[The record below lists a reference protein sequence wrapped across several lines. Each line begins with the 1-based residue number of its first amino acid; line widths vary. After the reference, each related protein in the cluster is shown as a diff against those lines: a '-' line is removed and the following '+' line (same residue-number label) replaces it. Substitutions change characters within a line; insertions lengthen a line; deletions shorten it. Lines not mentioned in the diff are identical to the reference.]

1 MRQFVIFTRGIRL
14 CDPDVAGTFVFLI
27 HRVSYWNFL
36 PLTTTVPV
44 FSIDATRIYVS
55 VVRRTRRK
63 RARIRK
69 DMLQSPRPFRFA
81 CPVSTNPKRGRVT
94 CSRDNRT
101 VKRAFL
107 TELPVLAAVDTNMKR
122 MKMHALVLLSICLSV
137 DDKIFIRIAI
147 QRAPYTRQ
155 LSILVVKSKVPFI
168 ARMIFQKFKSHRLW
182 LKLRWKSEED
192 TVQDSS
198 FWWYAFI
205 SIFCRARHIIFY
217 SSLIDLWSLQYH

>member
-36 PLTTTVPV
+36 PLTTTLPV

-63 RARIRK
+63 RARIRE
-69 DMLQSPRPFRFA
+69 DMLLSPRPFRFA

-107 TELPVLAAVDTNMKR
+107 TELAANACRGWYEHETYENARSRSPFYLSLCRRQNIYTYSDTTSTV
-122 MKMHALVLLSICLSV
+122 HAPIIDSRCQIQSSV
-137 DDKIFIRIAI
+137 YSTNDFSKI
-147 QRAPYTRQ
+147 
-155 LSILVVKSKVPFI
+155 
-168 ARMIFQKFKSHRLW
+168 
-182 LKLRWKSEED
+182 
-192 TVQDSS
+192 
-198 FWWYAFI
+198 
-205 SIFCRARHIIFY
+205 
-217 SSLIDLWSLQYH
+217 